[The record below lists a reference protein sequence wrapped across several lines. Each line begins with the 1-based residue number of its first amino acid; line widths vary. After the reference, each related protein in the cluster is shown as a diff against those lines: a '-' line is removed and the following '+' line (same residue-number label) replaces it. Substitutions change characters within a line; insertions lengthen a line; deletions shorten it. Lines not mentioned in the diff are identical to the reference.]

1 MTFSKMFYVDRSPEL
16 LLGSRLYSTPID
28 MWSVG
33 CIFAEMLTGEPLFPG
48 EGKEGDGGH
57 DYVSIIEVWQY
68 VFMYLLGPQIIL

>member
-48 EGKEGDGGH
+48 EGKEGNGAH
-57 DYVSIIEVWQY
+57 DNVCLFLYGS
-68 VFMYLLGPQIIL
+68 VFSCIYLGPK